1 MGSKRISLGGI
12 MKLVTHRQS
21 NISEKGGGGGG
32 ACGSGLYANQTSSD
46 MQRSC
51 SQMFDIVAV

>member
-1 MGSKRISLGGI
+1 
-12 MKLVTHRQS
+12 MKLVTH
-21 NISEKGGGGGG
+21 SEVKLMKEEGMELVAQGFMPIK
-32 ACGSGLYANQTSSD
+32 LFD

>member
-1 MGSKRISLGGI
+1 